1 MKYWKQGFYD
11 EPVEGGVEI
20 TDERWLELIDG
31 QAAGMLITED
41 EQGSPVLTEYVNS
54 VPVPTYEQRVQ
65 QSIRERYS
73 VDDELAILRQ
83 RDTKPDGFAAYY
95 EYAEQCKAQAKKQRQ
110 ILLEEYNT
118 RNRRQRRSKRP
129 IPYYSMARSSTNQT
143 RVVIRSGTE

>member
-11 EPVEGGVEI
+11 EPVGGGVEI

-83 RDTKPDGFAAYY
+83 RDTKPDEFAAYY
-95 EYAEQCKAQAKKQRQ
+95 EYAEQCKAQAKKQMQ
-110 ILLEEYNT
+110 L
-118 RNRRQRRSKRP
+118 
-129 IPYYSMARSSTNQT
+129 
-143 RVVIRSGTE
+143 

>member
-11 EPVEGGVEI
+11 EPVDGGVEI

-73 VDDELAILRQ
+73 VDEELAILRQ
-83 RDTKPDGFAAYY
+83 RDTKPDKFAAYY
-95 EYAEQCKAQAKKQRQ
+95 EYAEQCKAQAK
-110 ILLEEYNT
+110 T
-118 RNRRQRRSKRP
+118 
-129 IPYYSMARSSTNQT
+129 QT
-143 RVVIRSGTE
+143 QL

>member
-54 VPVPTYEQRVQ
+54 VPVPTCEQRVQ

-83 RDTKPDGFAAYY
+83 QDTKPDEFAAYY
-95 EYAEQCKAQAKKQRQ
+95 EYAEQCKAQAKKQMQ
-110 ILLEEYNT
+110 L
-118 RNRRQRRSKRP
+118 
-129 IPYYSMARSSTNQT
+129 
-143 RVVIRSGTE
+143 

>member
-20 TDERWLELIDG
+20 SDERWLELVDG

-73 VDDELAILRQ
+73 VDEELAILRQ
-83 RDTKPDGFAAYY
+83 RDTKPDKFAAYY
-95 EYAEQCKAQAKKQRQ
+95 EYAEQCKAQAKKQ
-110 ILLEEYNT
+110 
-118 RNRRQRRSKRP
+118 
-129 IPYYSMARSSTNQT
+129 M
-143 RVVIRSGTE
+143 

>member
-41 EQGSPVLTEYVNS
+41 EQGSHVLTEYVNS

-83 RDTKPDGFAAYY
+83 RDTKPDEFAAYY
-95 EYAEQCKAQAKKQRQ
+95 EYAEQCKAQAKKQMQ
-110 ILLEEYNT
+110 L
-118 RNRRQRRSKRP
+118 
-129 IPYYSMARSSTNQT
+129 
-143 RVVIRSGTE
+143 

>member
-11 EPVEGGVEI
+11 EPVDGGVEI

-83 RDTKPDGFAAYY
+83 RDTKPDKFAAYY
-95 EYAEQCKAQAKKQRQ
+95 EYAEQCKAQAKKQ
-110 ILLEEYNT
+110 
-118 RNRRQRRSKRP
+118 
-129 IPYYSMARSSTNQT
+129 M
-143 RVVIRSGTE
+143 

>member
-73 VDDELAILRQ
+73 VDARN
-83 RDTKPDGFAAYY
+83 KSFHSY
-95 EYAEQCKAQAKKQRQ
+95 
-110 ILLEEYNT
+110 LLLLWT
-118 RNRRQRRSKRP
+118 AL
-129 IPYYSMARSSTNQT
+129 I
-143 RVVIRSGTE
+143 I

>member
-83 RDTKPDGFAAYY
+83 RDTKPDEFVAYY
-95 EYAEQCKAQAKKQRQ
+95 EYAEQCKAQAKKQMQ
-110 ILLEEYNT
+110 L
-118 RNRRQRRSKRP
+118 
-129 IPYYSMARSSTNQT
+129 
-143 RVVIRSGTE
+143 

>member
-83 RDTKPDGFAAYY
+83 RDTKPDEFAAYY
-95 EYAEQCKAQAKKQRQ
+95 EYAEQCKAPAKKQMQ
-110 ILLEEYNT
+110 L
-118 RNRRQRRSKRP
+118 
-129 IPYYSMARSSTNQT
+129 
-143 RVVIRSGTE
+143 

>member
-73 VDDELAILRQ
+73 VDEELAILRQ
-83 RDTKPDGFAAYY
+83 RDTKPDEFAAYY
-95 EYAEQCKAQAKKQRQ
+95 EYAEQCKAQAKKQMQ
-110 ILLEEYNT
+110 L
-118 RNRRQRRSKRP
+118 
-129 IPYYSMARSSTNQT
+129 
-143 RVVIRSGTE
+143 

>member
-41 EQGSPVLTEYVNS
+41 EQGSPVLTEYVDS
-54 VPVPTYEQRVQ
+54 VPIPTYEQRVQ

-83 RDTKPDGFAAYY
+83 RDTKPDEFAAYY
-95 EYAEQCKAQAKKQRQ
+95 EYAEQCKAQAK
-110 ILLEEYNT
+110 T
-118 RNRRQRRSKRP
+118 
-129 IPYYSMARSSTNQT
+129 QT
-143 RVVIRSGTE
+143 QL

>member
-41 EQGSPVLTEYVNS
+41 EQGSPVLTEYVDS
-54 VPVPTYEQRVQ
+54 VPMPTYEQRVQ

-83 RDTKPDGFAAYY
+83 RDTKPDKFAAYY
-95 EYAEQCKAQAKKQRQ
+95 EYAEQCKAQAKKQ
-110 ILLEEYNT
+110 
-118 RNRRQRRSKRP
+118 
-129 IPYYSMARSSTNQT
+129 M
-143 RVVIRSGTE
+143 

>member
-20 TDERWLELIDG
+20 PDERWLELIDG

-83 RDTKPDGFAAYY
+83 RDTKPDEFAAYY
-95 EYAEQCKAQAKKQRQ
+95 EYAEQCKAQAKKQMQ
-110 ILLEEYNT
+110 L
-118 RNRRQRRSKRP
+118 
-129 IPYYSMARSSTNQT
+129 
-143 RVVIRSGTE
+143 

>member
-20 TDERWLELIDG
+20 TDERGLELIDG

-83 RDTKPDGFAAYY
+83 RDTKPDEFAAYY
-95 EYAEQCKAQAKKQRQ
+95 EYAEQCKAQAKKQMQ
-110 ILLEEYNT
+110 L
-118 RNRRQRRSKRP
+118 
-129 IPYYSMARSSTNQT
+129 
-143 RVVIRSGTE
+143 

>member
-20 TDERWLELIDG
+20 SDERWLELVDG

-73 VDDELAILRQ
+73 VDEELAILRQ
-83 RDTKPDGFAAYY
+83 RDTKPDEFAAYY
-95 EYAEQCKAQAKKQRQ
+95 EYAEQCKAQAKKQMQ
-110 ILLEEYNT
+110 L
-118 RNRRQRRSKRP
+118 
-129 IPYYSMARSSTNQT
+129 
-143 RVVIRSGTE
+143 

>member
-83 RDTKPDGFAAYY
+83 RDTKPDEFAAYY
-95 EYAEQCKAQAKKQRQ
+95 EYAEQCKAQAKMQMQ
-110 ILLEEYNT
+110 L
-118 RNRRQRRSKRP
+118 
-129 IPYYSMARSSTNQT
+129 
-143 RVVIRSGTE
+143 

>member
-11 EPVEGGVEI
+11 EPVDGGVEI

-54 VPVPTYEQRVQ
+54 VPMPTYEQRVQ

-83 RDTKPDGFAAYY
+83 RDTKPDEFAAYY
-95 EYAEQCKAQAKKQRQ
+95 EYAEQCKAQAKKQMQ
-110 ILLEEYNT
+110 L
-118 RNRRQRRSKRP
+118 
-129 IPYYSMARSSTNQT
+129 
-143 RVVIRSGTE
+143 

>member
-1 MKYWKQGFYD
+1 MKYWEQGFYD

-83 RDTKPDGFAAYY
+83 RDTKPDEFAAYY
-95 EYAEQCKAQAKKQRQ
+95 EYAEQCKAQAKKQMQ
-110 ILLEEYNT
+110 L
-118 RNRRQRRSKRP
+118 
-129 IPYYSMARSSTNQT
+129 
-143 RVVIRSGTE
+143 

>member
-20 TDERWLELIDG
+20 TDERWLEQIDG
-31 QAAGMLITED
+31 QAAGMLITDD
-41 EQGSPVLTEYVNS
+41 EQGSPVFTEYVNS

-83 RDTKPDGFAAYY
+83 RDTKPDEFAAYY
-95 EYAEQCKAQAKKQRQ
+95 EYAEQCKAQAKKQMQ
-110 ILLEEYNT
+110 L
-118 RNRRQRRSKRP
+118 
-129 IPYYSMARSSTNQT
+129 
-143 RVVIRSGTE
+143 

>member
-83 RDTKPDGFAAYY
+83 RDTKPDEFAAYY
-95 EYAEQCKAQAKKQRQ
+95 EYTEQCKAQAKKQMQ
-110 ILLEEYNT
+110 L
-118 RNRRQRRSKRP
+118 
-129 IPYYSMARSSTNQT
+129 
-143 RVVIRSGTE
+143 

>member
-20 TDERWLELIDG
+20 SDERWLELIDG

-73 VDDELAILRQ
+73 VDEELAILRQ
-83 RDTKPDGFAAYY
+83 RDTSRISSRPITNTPSNAKRR
-95 EYAEQCKAQAKKQRQ
+95 QKKQ
-110 ILLEEYNT
+110 
-118 RNRRQRRSKRP
+118 
-129 IPYYSMARSSTNQT
+129 M
-143 RVVIRSGTE
+143 

>member
-54 VPVPTYEQRVQ
+54 VPMPTYEQRVQ

-83 RDTKPDGFAAYY
+83 RDTKPDEFAAYY
-95 EYAEQCKAQAKKQRQ
+95 EYAEQCKAQAKKQMQ
-110 ILLEEYNT
+110 L
-118 RNRRQRRSKRP
+118 
-129 IPYYSMARSSTNQT
+129 
-143 RVVIRSGTE
+143 

>member
-11 EPVEGGVEI
+11 EPVDGGVEI

-73 VDDELAILRQ
+73 VDEELAILRQ
-83 RDTKPDGFAAYY
+83 RDTKPDEFAAYY
-95 EYAEQCKAQAKKQRQ
+95 EYAEQCKAQAKKQ
-110 ILLEEYNT
+110 
-118 RNRRQRRSKRP
+118 
-129 IPYYSMARSSTNQT
+129 M
-143 RVVIRSGTE
+143 

>member
-83 RDTKPDGFAAYY
+83 RDTKPDEFAAYY
-95 EYAEQCKAQAKKQRQ
+95 EYAEQCKAQAKKQMQ
-110 ILLEEYNT
+110 
-118 RNRRQRRSKRP
+118 
-129 IPYYSMARSSTNQT
+129 
-143 RVVIRSGTE
+143 V

>member
-83 RDTKPDGFAAYY
+83 RDTKPDKFAAYY
-95 EYAEQCKAQAKKQRQ
+95 EYAEQCKAQAKKQMQ
-110 ILLEEYNT
+110 L
-118 RNRRQRRSKRP
+118 
-129 IPYYSMARSSTNQT
+129 
-143 RVVIRSGTE
+143 

>member
-54 VPVPTYEQRVQ
+54 VPMPTYEQRVQ

-73 VDDELAILRQ
+73 VDDELAILRE
-83 RDTKPDGFAAYY
+83 RDTKPDEFAAYY
-95 EYAEQCKAQAKKQRQ
+95 EYAEQCKAQAK
-110 ILLEEYNT
+110 T
-118 RNRRQRRSKRP
+118 
-129 IPYYSMARSSTNQT
+129 QT
-143 RVVIRSGTE
+143 QL

>member
-65 QSIRERYS
+65 QRKNTTPEIYGSGAQSGQSLTTRWRGRLRIRH
-73 VDDELAILRQ
+73 
-83 RDTKPDGFAAYY
+83 G
-95 EYAEQCKAQAKKQRQ
+95 
-110 ILLEEYNT
+110 
-118 RNRRQRRSKRP
+118 
-129 IPYYSMARSSTNQT
+129 SS
-143 RVVIRSGTE
+143 

>member
-54 VPVPTYEQRVQ
+54 VPVPTYEQRMQ

-83 RDTKPDGFAAYY
+83 RDTKPDEFAAYY
-95 EYAEQCKAQAKKQRQ
+95 EYAEQCKAQAKKQMQ
-110 ILLEEYNT
+110 L
-118 RNRRQRRSKRP
+118 
-129 IPYYSMARSSTNQT
+129 
-143 RVVIRSGTE
+143 

>member
-20 TDERWLELIDG
+20 SDERWLELIDG
-31 QAAGMLITED
+31 QASGMLITED

-73 VDDELAILRQ
+73 VDEELAILRQ
-83 RDTKPDGFAAYY
+83 RDTKPDKFAAYY
-95 EYAEQCKAQAKKQRQ
+95 EYAEQCKAQAKKQ
-110 ILLEEYNT
+110 
-118 RNRRQRRSKRP
+118 
-129 IPYYSMARSSTNQT
+129 M
-143 RVVIRSGTE
+143 

>member
-41 EQGSPVLTEYVNS
+41 EQGSPVLTEYFNS

-83 RDTKPDGFAAYY
+83 RDTKPDEFAAYY
-95 EYAEQCKAQAKKQRQ
+95 EYAEQCKAQAKKQMQ
-110 ILLEEYNT
+110 L
-118 RNRRQRRSKRP
+118 
-129 IPYYSMARSSTNQT
+129 
-143 RVVIRSGTE
+143 

>member
-54 VPVPTYEQRVQ
+54 VPVPTYEHRVQ

-83 RDTKPDGFAAYY
+83 RDTKPDEFAAYY
-95 EYAEQCKAQAKKQRQ
+95 EYAEQCKAQAKKQMQ
-110 ILLEEYNT
+110 L
-118 RNRRQRRSKRP
+118 
-129 IPYYSMARSSTNQT
+129 
-143 RVVIRSGTE
+143 

>member
-1 MKYWKQGFYD
+1 MKYWKQGFYN

-83 RDTKPDGFAAYY
+83 RDTKPDEFAAYY
-95 EYAEQCKAQAKKQRQ
+95 EYAEQCKAQAKKQMQ
-110 ILLEEYNT
+110 L
-118 RNRRQRRSKRP
+118 
-129 IPYYSMARSSTNQT
+129 
-143 RVVIRSGTE
+143 